1 MNDDDLRVSES
12 FDDDD
17 PRVSESFGELSLTAI
32 TKCINFLYYTFNENS
47 TLLDVGSGPGKVAL
61 CAQAL
66 LPFPLKTVYG
76 IEAVKHR
83 NDKANEILINH
94 KEYFSNHNISFAHKY
109 FETDN
114 FVHNNNWT
122 HVIAFDLVF
131 TPQTKENMV
140 EFFKKQRQKNDIYF
154 VSTTSITNGNF
165 PWTSID
171 NEFISQMML
180 IRRYAMYPHKTFTG
194 SATIFIYKIAQKN

>member
-1 MNDDDLRVSES
+1 MNDD
-12 FDDDD
+12 
-17 PRVSESFGELSLTAI
+17 PKVSESFGELSLTAI

-76 IEAVKHR
+76 IEIVKHR
-83 NDKANEILINH
+83 NDKANEILKKH
-94 KEYFSNHNISFAHKY
+94 EKYFSNHNISFAHTF
-109 FETDN
+109 FETDD

-131 TPQTKENMV
+131 TLETKEKMV

-154 VSTTSITNGNF
+154 VSTTALRGGKN
-165 PWTSID
+165 PWTSVD

-180 IRRYAMYPHKTFTG
+180 IRQYTMSKHTTFQQF
-194 SATIFIYKIAQKN
+194 ATIHIYKIEQKN